1 MKATKIDGGGR
12 REEEERVLGAAVA
25 GLRYKTLQI
34 VGVSCCGGRAD
45 QDYEGLSNVST
56 AIPTKKAQLP
66 NL

>member
-12 REEEERVLGAAVA
+12 REERVLGAAVA

-45 QDYEGLSNVST
+45 RDYEGLSNVSS